1 MAHLLVKSRIETA
14 KARVFGMFAHNANKP
29 SPIYGNTSYL
39 DIIRER
45 QRLGSNGYVDLND
58 MMRVCGRV
66 TVVTPNE
73 DDSQD

>member
-1 MAHLLVKSRIETA
+1 MMTDQPVYN
-14 KARVFGMFAHNANKP
+14 VQ
-29 SPIYGNTSYL
+29 SYL

-45 QRLGSNGYVDLND
+45 QRLGVTPQFVDID
-58 MMRVCGRV
+58 ECMAVMGRV